1 MKKEDSPSAADDDVP
16 PLSKEAA
23 KPRQSTNVSKDDDDD
38 AASAPPQSQSSSTT
52 TTATAKK
59 QQHQVTEVPKFRF
72 VSIAKKSAGYSS
84 AAAGRWVEGKSAQE
98 LAAQYHQEPDNIVA
112 ASDPSSSVKKAQVV
126 VGKLNLA
133 ERQVEMGLGAVGGVE
148 KNEEEVDGVKEER
161 VIEEELEDEAEE
173 EKEEEEEEEEVQ
185 PTPTPTVQEEEV
197 KESVMKE
204 SFDQSEEKDLEAAVP
219 PVTPNK
225 TDVPPVTQN
234 KKLFYDMRQGVLYCS
249 DSGEV
254 VATVNPVDK
263 KEEDTSKEEDAS
275 DERRKCSPKNR
286 ILSVLLLILLAVVAA
301 LGAVFATKPSND
313 DTSSG
318 LRGENQKNEE
328 GTAAA
333 GANTTATAGP
343 SETPRWD
350 APTASP
356 KSPSTAFFN
365 EPTFKPTQATALQR
379 CIIGSSLAEDTCVEE
394 AQIRQ
399 QLFVPRDGTD
409 GTDELANVNFGH
421 SLTFINDNILAAAT
435 DGRESDA
442 GVHIYFKD
450 NLNRYMH
457 YQNIDDGDEKNLFG
471 YSLAA
476 SRDTNT
482 LVVGAPAQTRGKVE
496 CVQVWCEICSWST
509 FDYSPCGERLD
520 VIVQQSSNGNEEE
533 IKQQIMS
540 SGRCIADEICSEVV
554 STGKVFIY
562 EPTGNRWERVHIAIS
577 EDRSFGSAVAIEAGI
592 LVIGSPDEDKV
603 DIYEKNGSG
612 WTLMETKTP
621 QTTGARFGSSLSLSD
636 GILVVGAPLDS
647 IGGAAYVYK
656 RSSDSFAPQ
665 GPPLAPRDIS
675 PGDIFGEIVS
685 VSGCTVAVS
694 SRTAST
700 ASTTGTGSIRIF
712 NYDSDLDLY
721 RADQIVEPAEEVAG
735 VFPEC
740 LVMEGNNLLAGS
752 SHGGSSSTGNLIQF
766 IRRNNVFT
774 QKSVMSNPLQAAGP
788 AAGFFGCGLSILDS
802 TALVGA
808 KGASGSRPGSFYVAD
823 LCPEDELV

>member
-1 MKKEDSPSAADDDVP
+1 MKAEDSPSAADDVP

-23 KPRQSTNVSKDDDDD
+23 IPRQSTNVSKDD

-52 TTATAKK
+52 TTSAKK

-112 ASDPSSSVKKAQVV
+112 AASEDPLSSSSSSVKKGQVV

-133 ERQVEMGLGAVGGVE
+133 ERQVEMGLRAGGGVE
-148 KNEEEVDGVKEER
+148 KKKEEEVDGVEEQQ
-161 VIEEELEDEAEE
+161 VIEEEQEDEAEE
-173 EKEEEEEEEEVQ
+173 EKEEEEVQ
-185 PTPTPTVQEEEV
+185 PTVQEEEEV

-204 SFDQSEEKDLEAAVP
+204 SVDQSEEKDLEAAVP

-275 DERRKCSPKNR
+275 DGRRKCSTKNR
-286 ILSVLLLILLAVVAA
+286 ILSVLLLLLLAVVAA
-301 LGAVFATKPSND
+301 LGAVFATKLSND

-333 GANTTATAGP
+333 GANTTATGGP

-365 EPTFKPTQATALQR
+365 EPTLKPTQATAVQR
-379 CIIGSSLAEDTCVEE
+379 CIVGSSLAEDTCVEE

-409 GTDELANVNFGH
+409 GTAELANVNFGH

-435 DGRESDA
+435 DGSESDA

-450 NLNRYMH
+450 NLNLYMH

-482 LVVGAPAQTRGKVE
+482 LVVGAPARARGKVE

-577 EDRSFGSAVAIEAGI
+577 EDRSFGSVVAIEAGI

-612 WTLMETKTP
+612 WTLMETKTS

-675 PGDIFGEIVS
+675 PGDIFGEKVS

-712 NYDSDLDLY
+712 NYDTELDLY

-752 SHGGSSSTGNLIQF
+752 SRGGSSSTGNLIQF
-766 IRRNNVFT
+766 IRRNNNVWT
-774 QKSVMSNPLQAAGP
+774 QTSVMSNPLQAAGS
-788 AAGFFGCGLSILDS
+788 AAGFFGCGLSILEG